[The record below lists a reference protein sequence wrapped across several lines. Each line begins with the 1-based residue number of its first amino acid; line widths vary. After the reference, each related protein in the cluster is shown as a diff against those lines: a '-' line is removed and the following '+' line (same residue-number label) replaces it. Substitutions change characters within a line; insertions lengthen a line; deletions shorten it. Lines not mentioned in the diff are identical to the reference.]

1 MPFCSSCGFKVINTA
16 TFCSACGN
24 AILPEKENISSTKPE
39 LYSEVLV
46 ANKKTESS
54 LANQV
59 LLGFFFIVL
68 CDLKGYHPTP
78 MFEDTQ
84 QLIMYFGLII
94 IIMAVTYFCAIHQ
107 GINKSKPNFVM
118 GITIFLTLLTVF
130 GAVSMFESDSYLTNN
145 FWDWFSFVISIG
157 QVIGLVRIHFL
168 IKNRQSLSYPG

>member
-1 MPFCSSCGFKVINTA
+1 MPFCSSCGFKVMNTA
-16 TFCSACGN
+16 TFCSACGTV
-24 AILPEKENISSTKPE
+24 ILAVKENTSRIQPE

-68 CDLKGYHPTP
+68 CDFKGYHPTP

-84 QLIMYFGLII
+84 QLIMYFGLIVI
-94 IIMAVTYFCAIHQ
+94 VMAATYFCAIHQ

-118 GITIFLTLLTVF
+118 GVTIFLTLVTVF
-130 GAVSMFESDSYLTNN
+130 GAVSMFDSDSYLTNN

-157 QVIGLVRIHFL
+157 QVIGLVRIYFL
-168 IKNRQSLSYPG
+168 IKKRQSLSHLG